1 MTKRYQQLPPRF
13 MLLLDSDGGYE
24 FRDESPCA
32 YKSRPVD
39 AGGGRGAL
47 PPNKSPRLYIEVYYT
62 APFNH
67 FSVEFYPILNQEA
80 P

>member
-24 FRDESPCA
+24 FTSESPCA

-39 AGGGRGAL
+39 AGGQRGIA
-47 PPNKSPRLYIEVYYT
+47 PNNSPRLYIEVYYT
-62 APFNH
+62 ALFNH
-67 FSVEFYPILNQEA
+67 VSVEFYPILNQEA